1 MHFVRDSMRTNNV
14 GLQGN
19 MNATENIGTS
29 TDVEC
34 VGKLIFFIFF
44 FLQLRGS
51 SEFYCVL
58 VCFCD
63 NLLAPNS
70 ENLGDSVDA
79 FENLAILLDDLWKFY
94 GL

>member
-1 MHFVRDSMRTNNV
+1 MHFVRDSMRTKNV

-34 VGKLIFFIFF
+34 VGKLIFFFIF

-58 VCFCD
+58 VCV
-63 NLLAPNS
+63 LL
-70 ENLGDSVDA
+70 
-79 FENLAILLDDLWKFY
+79 
-94 GL
+94 